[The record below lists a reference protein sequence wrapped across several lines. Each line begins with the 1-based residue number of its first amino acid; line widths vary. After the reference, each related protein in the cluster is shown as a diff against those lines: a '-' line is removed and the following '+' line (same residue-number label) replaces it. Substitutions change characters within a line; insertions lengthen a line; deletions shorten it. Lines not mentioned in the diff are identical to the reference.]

1 MDILLGATLD
11 VSIGRQDGGT
21 GAAKELTRTQLMSQ
35 AVFFFFFFFFF
46 FLSFIQIVSVVIIID
61 LFR

>member
-35 AVFFFFFFFFF
+35 AVFFFFFFFF
-46 FLSFIQIVSVVIIID
+46 LSFIQIVSVVIIID